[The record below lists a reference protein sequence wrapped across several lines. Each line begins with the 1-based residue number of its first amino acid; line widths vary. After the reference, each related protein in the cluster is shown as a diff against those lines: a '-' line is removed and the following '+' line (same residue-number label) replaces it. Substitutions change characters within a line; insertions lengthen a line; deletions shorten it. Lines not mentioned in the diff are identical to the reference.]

1 MARYHELDALRAVA
15 MLLGVVL
22 HAFLFLIPIGWVGQ
36 DPWAKSVPIEQ
47 NPYVYLL
54 ALIHGFRMPVFF
66 LLSGFFTAMLWQR
79 RGLSEL
85 AAHRLKRIGLP
96 LLIGAFT
103 IVPLNALIF
112 TSDKRIWSGE
122 EFQPIWW
129 LFAWLGGF
137 SHLWFLWMLLWLAA
151 AFIGA
156 AKLGVKFGHPVVWW
170 LAVPLTLLPQ
180 LLMHE
185 PTFGPDTSDELIPHP
200 VVLFYYALFF
210 VVGAMLYQRGVRM
223 RREWAFALIPA
234 LLVAFPVGIVTLGED
249 LPDAARAVSHV
260 MQTAYAWLMC
270 FGMIGLFKLVAS
282 KERYWVRYMSD
293 ASYWLYLWHLPLVAA
308 SQLLVL
314 GWPINV
320 HLKFV
325 LIFAAAVAIL
335 LVVYQLG
342 VRYTWVGTMLNGPRS
357 RRGAASA

>member
-1 MARYHELDALRAVA
+1 
-15 MLLGVVL
+15 
-22 HAFLFLIPIGWVGQ
+22 
-36 DPWAKSVPIEQ
+36 
-47 NPYVYLL
+47 
-54 ALIHGFRMPVFF
+54 
-66 LLSGFFTAMLWQR
+66 
-79 RGLSEL
+79 
-85 AAHRLKRIGLP
+85 
-96 LLIGAFT
+96 
-103 IVPLNALIF
+103 
-112 TSDKRIWSGE
+112 
-122 EFQPIWW
+122 
-129 LFAWLGGF
+129 
-137 SHLWFLWMLLWLAA
+137 MLLWLAA

-170 LAVPLTLLPQ
+170 LAIPLTLLPQ
-180 LLMHE
+180 FLMHE

-308 SQLLVL
+308 SQLLVR

-320 HLKFV
+320 HLKFRAHLRRGRRDTPGRLPARRALHV
-325 LIFAAAVAIL
+325 GRNDAERPPLPARRGVCVGLTARTSYTL
-335 LVVYQLG
+335 TLVEPWPRPSIRADEASSLLG
-342 VRYTWVGTMLNGPRS
+342 VNGLSERQP
-357 RRGAASA
+357 